1 MNAKA
6 LQRTVRWARRRAG
19 MTQHDLAKALGM
31 PQPSIARIEAGT
43 VIPRTASLL
52 AILEATGH
60 QLTVE
65 PIGPAVDLE
74 AIRHRLRLN
83 HPQRTKLAL
92 GRAGTS
98 RRTSPMHIL
107 RRLRR
112 FGVPFVLIGE
122 LAEAAHG
129 SPTSAG
135 RDVEVVLARTD
146 VAQQR
151 LATAR
156 EDLADMSKRLTAL
169 TETAAGDDYDRL
181 KRNAVP
187 MLLDPGILVP
197 VAALEDLIAIRRAEA
212 TPEDRAAAAV
222 LRAIGPA

>member
-1 MNAKA
+1 
-6 LQRTVRWARRRAG
+6 
-19 MTQHDLAKALGM
+19 MTQHDLAKAIGM
-31 PQPSIARIEAGT
+31 PQPTIARIEAGT

-74 AIRHRLRLN
+74 AIRHRLRLS
-83 HPQRTKLAL
+83 HPQRTKQAL
-92 GRAGTS
+92 GRAATN
-98 RRTSPMHIL
+98 RRTSPVHIL

-112 FGVPFVLIGE
+112 FGIPFVLIGE

-129 SPTSAG
+129 SPTSVG
-135 RDVEVVLARTD
+135 REIEVCHARTE
-146 VAQQR
+146 VAKQR
-151 LATAR
+151 LAMAR
-156 EDLADMSKRLTAL
+156 EDLAATGMDKRLRAL

-187 MLLDPGILVP
+187 MHLEPGILVP
-197 VAALEDLIAIRRAEA
+197 VAAIEDLIANRRAAA
-212 TPEDRAAAAV
+212 TPEDSAAEAV
-222 LRAIGPA
+222 LRAITSEAS

>member
-1 MNAKA
+1 
-6 LQRTVRWARRRAG
+6 
-19 MTQHDLAKALGM
+19 MTQHDLAKAIGM

-43 VIPRTASLL
+43 VIPRTTTLL

-74 AIRHRLRLN
+74 AVRHRLRLN

-92 GRAGTS
+92 GRAAKN
-98 RRTSPMHIL
+98 RQTSPMYIL
-107 RRLRR
+107 RRLRW

-129 SPTSAG
+129 SPTSVG
-135 RDVEVVLARTD
+135 REIEVVHARTD

-151 LATAR
+151 LATAL
-156 EDLADMSKRLTAL
+156 EDLGDMSERVTAV

-181 KRNAVP
+181 KPNAVLIHLETGSL
-187 MLLDPGILVP
+187 MP
-197 VAALEDLIAIRRAEA
+197 VAAIEDLIAIRRAGA
-212 TPEDRAAAAV
+212 TPEDRAAEAV
-222 LRAIGPA
+222 LRAIGRE

>member
-1 MNAKA
+1 
-6 LQRTVRWARRRAG
+6 
-19 MTQHDLAKALGM
+19 MTQHDLAQAVGM

-43 VIPRTASLL
+43 VVPRTTTLL
-52 AILEATGH
+52 AMLEATGH
-60 QLTVE
+60 ELIVE
-65 PIGPAVDLE
+65 AIGPEVHLE

-92 GRAGTS
+92 GRAATN
-98 RRTSPMHIL
+98 RRTSPTHIV
-107 RRLRR
+107 RRLRW

-135 RDVEVVLARTD
+135 REVEVVHARTD

-151 LATAR
+151 LTMAL
-156 EDLADMSKRLTAL
+156 EDLADMGKRLIAL

-181 KRNAVP
+181 RRNAV
-187 MLLDPGILVP
+187 LVHLEPGSLVP
-197 VAALEDLIAIRRAEA
+197 VAGLEDLIAIRRAGA
-212 TPEDRAAAAV
+212 TPEDRATEAV
-222 LRAIGPA
+222 LRAIGRE

>member
-1 MNAKA
+1 
-6 LQRTVRWARRRAG
+6 
-19 MTQHDLAKALGM
+19 MTQHDLAQAVGM

-60 QLTVE
+60 QLSVE

-83 HPQRTKLAL
+83 HPQRTKMAL
-92 GRAGTS
+92 GRAWTN
-98 RRTSPMHIL
+98 RRTSPMHIV

-112 FGVPFVLIGE
+112 FGVPFVLIGK

-129 SPTSAG
+129 SPTNAG
-135 RDVEVVLARTD
+135 REVEVVYARTD

-151 LATAR
+151 LTMAL
-156 EDLADMSKRLTAL
+156 EDLADMGKRLRAL

-181 KRNAVP
+181 KRNDVP
-187 MLLDPGILVP
+187 MHLEPGSLVP
-197 VAALEDLIAIRRAEA
+197 VAALEDLIAIRRAGA
-212 TPEDRAAAAV
+212 SPEDRVAEAV
-222 LRAIGPA
+222 LRAIGRE

>member
-1 MNAKA
+1 
-6 LQRTVRWARRRAG
+6 
-19 MTQHDLAKALGM
+19 MTQHDLAHAVGM

-43 VIPRTASLL
+43 VIPRTTSLL

-74 AIRHRLRLN
+74 AIRHRLRLT

-92 GRAGTS
+92 GRAATN
-98 RRTSPMHIL
+98 RRTSPVHIL

-135 RDVEVVLARTD
+135 RDIEVVYARTE
-146 VAQQR
+146 VAQHR
-151 LATAR
+151 LATAL
-156 EDLADMSKRLTAL
+156 EDLAHMSERLTAH

-187 MLLDPGILVP
+187 MHIDSGILVP
-197 VAALEDLIAIRRAEA
+197 VAGLEDLIAIRRAGA
-212 TPEDRAAAAV
+212 TPEDRAAEPV
-222 LRAIGPA
+222 LRAISSEPS

>member
-1 MNAKA
+1 
-6 LQRTVRWARRRAG
+6 
-19 MTQHDLAKALGM
+19 MTQRDLAQAVGM

-43 VIPRTASLL
+43 VTPRTASLL

-92 GRAGTS
+92 GREWTN
-98 RRTSPMHIL
+98 RQTSPMHIV

-122 LAEAAHG
+122 LAEAAYG
-129 SPTSAG
+129 SPTRAG
-135 RDVEVVLARTD
+135 RNIEVVHARTE

-151 LATAR
+151 LTMALA
-156 EDLADMSKRLTAL
+156 DLAEMGKRLRAL

-181 KRNAVP
+181 KRNAVQ
-187 MLLDPGILVP
+187 MHVDSGILVP
-197 VAALEDLIAIRRAEA
+197 VAGLEDLIAIRRAA
-212 TPEDRAAAAV
+212 GTPDDRAAEAI
-222 LRAIGPA
+222 LRAIGKA

>member
-1 MNAKA
+1 
-6 LQRTVRWARRRAG
+6 
-19 MTQHDLAKALGM
+19 MTQHDLAQAVGM

-43 VIPRTASLL
+43 VIPRTTTLL

-92 GRAGTS
+92 GRAAKNH
-98 RRTSPMHIL
+98 RTSPMHIV

-135 RDVEVVLARTD
+135 RDIEVVHARTD
-146 VAQQR
+146 VARQR
-151 LATAR
+151 LAMAL
-156 EDLADMSKRLTAL
+156 EDLGDMGKRLRAL
-169 TETAAGDDYDRL
+169 TESAAGDDYGRL
-181 KRNAVP
+181 RPNAVP
-187 MLLDPGILVP
+187 IHLETGSLVP
-197 VAALEDLIAIRRAEA
+197 VAALEDLIAIRRARGDA
-212 TPEDRAAAAV
+212 G
-222 LRAIGPA
+222 GPGWRRPFCGRSARG

>member
-1 MNAKA
+1 
-6 LQRTVRWARRRAG
+6 
-19 MTQHDLAKALGM
+19 MTQHDLARAARM
-31 PQPSIARIEAGT
+31 PQPSVARIEAGT
-43 VIPRTASLL
+43 VIPRTTSLL
-52 AILEATGH
+52 ALLEATGH

-92 GRAGTS
+92 GRNATN
-98 RRTSPMHIL
+98 RRTSPVHIL

-112 FGVPFVLIGE
+112 FGVPFVLIGD

-129 SPTSAG
+129 SPTTVGREIVVCHAG
-135 RDVEVVLARTD
+135 TEVAKR
-146 VAQQR
+146 R

-156 EDLADMSKRLTAL
+156 EDLAATGMDKHLRAI

-181 KRNAVP
+181 RRNAVP
-187 MLLDPGILVP
+187 MHIESGILVQ
-197 VAALEDLIAIRRAEA
+197 VAAIEDLIANRRAA
-212 TPEDRAAAAV
+212 AAPEDRAAEAM
-222 LRAIGPA
+222 LRAISREAT